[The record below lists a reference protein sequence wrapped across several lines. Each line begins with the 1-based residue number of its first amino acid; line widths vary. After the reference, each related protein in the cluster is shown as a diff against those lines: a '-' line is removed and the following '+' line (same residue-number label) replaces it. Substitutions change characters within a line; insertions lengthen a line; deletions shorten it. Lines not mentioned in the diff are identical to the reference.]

1 MADTPNA
8 GIVTVMRMALHQL
21 HEHIDQHNER
31 LRDQLIHWRRDL
43 HRHPEL
49 SNREFRTAA
58 LVAHH
63 LQSLGLEV
71 QTGMAHTG
79 VVGLLKGGQPGPVVA
94 LRADM
99 DALPITEAVDLPF
112 ASSVTAMFEGREV
125 GVMHA
130 CGHDCHTAI
139 LMTVA
144 QVLAGCRDA
153 LPGTFKFIFQ
163 PAEESPPR
171 GEEGGA
177 ELMIR
182 EGVLEN
188 PQPEV
193 IFGLHVFA
201 GMESGTLSYREGP
214 AMASSDTLR
223 IIIEGRQTH
232 GAMPWYGV
240 DPIVV
245 ASQVVLGLQTIQSR
259 QLDVTHEPS
268 ILTVGSI
275 QGGVRDNII
284 PERVELLGTIR
295 TFDESMR
302 RDIAQRVITTAEKIA
317 ESAGARAH
325 VHIERGYAVTSNH
338 AALTRAMAP
347 TLARVAG
354 PGRLLT
360 ARKLTGSEDFSS
372 FQERIPGLFFF
383 LGITPR
389 DTPREQVA
397 PNHSAHF
404 CVDESALPLGA
415 RALAHLAVDYCFAR
429 NNHVPMTESGL
440 SDMDSIPSSI
450 NQRARSG

>member
-1 MADTPNA
+1 MEST
-8 GIVTVMRMALHQL
+8 LHQL
-21 HEHIDQHNER
+21 RDLIDQQSEL
-31 LRDQLIHWRRDL
+31 LRAQLIHWRRDL

-49 SNREFRTAA
+49 SNREHRTAA

-71 QTGMAHTG
+71 QTGIAHTG
-79 VVGLLKGGQPGPVVA
+79 VVGLLRGGLPGPVVA

-112 ASSVTAMFEGREV
+112 ASSATAMFEGHEV

-144 QVLAGCRDA
+144 QILAGCRDR

-163 PAEESPPR
+163 PAEESPPS

-177 ELMIR
+177 EMMIR

-188 PQPEV
+188 PKPEV

-201 GMESGTLSYREGP
+201 GMDSGTLYYRPGP

-223 IIIEGRQTH
+223 ITIEGRQTH
-232 GAMPWYGV
+232 GAMPWYGI

-245 ASQVVLGLQTIQSR
+245 ASQIVLGLQTIQSR
-259 QLDVTHEPS
+259 QLDVTHEPA

-295 TFDESMR
+295 TFDEAMR
-302 RDIAQRVITTAEKIA
+302 EDIARRVTQTAEKIA

-325 VHIERGYAVTSNH
+325 VRIERGYAVTVND
-338 AALTRAMAP
+338 APLTRIMAP
-347 TLARVAG
+347 TLERVAG
-354 PGRLLT
+354 PDHVLP
-360 ARKLTGSEDFSS
+360 APKLTGSEDFSS

-383 LGITPR
+383 LGITPKG
-389 DTPREQVA
+389 TPRAQVA

-404 CVDESALPLGA
+404 CVDETPLPLGV

-429 NNHVPMTESGL
+429 NNQVPTTESGL
-440 SDMDSIPSSI
+440 RDMDSIPSSI
-450 NQRARSG
+450 SQRARSG

>member
-1 MADTPNA
+1 
-8 GIVTVMRMALHQL
+8 
-21 HEHIDQHNER
+21 
-31 LRDQLIHWRRDL
+31 
-43 HRHPEL
+43 
-49 SNREFRTAA
+49 
-58 LVAHH
+58 
-63 LQSLGLEV
+63 
-71 QTGMAHTG
+71 
-79 VVGLLKGGQPGPVVA
+79 GLLRGGRPGPVVA

-99 DALPITEAVDLPF
+99 DALPIKEAVDLPF
-112 ASSVTAMFEGREV
+112 ASTATAQFEGREV

-144 QVLAGCRDA
+144 QVLAGCREQ
-153 LPGTFKFIFQ
+153 LPGTIKFIFQ
-163 PAEESPPR
+163 PAEESPPQ

-177 ELMIR
+177 KLMIR

-188 PQPEV
+188 PRPEV

-201 GMESGTLSYREGP
+201 GMESGTLSYRSGP

-223 IIIEGRQTH
+223 IVIEGRQTH

-268 ILTVGSI
+268 ILTVSSFH
-275 QGGVRDNII
+275 GGVRDNII

-295 TFDESMR
+295 TFDEAMR
-302 RDIAQRVITTAEKIA
+302 ADIARRVTTTAEKIA
-317 ESAGARAH
+317 ESAGARAL
-325 VHIERGYAVTSNH
+325 VQIEQGYAVTINH
-338 AALTRAMAP
+338 AALTRAMVP
-347 TLARVAG
+347 TLERVAH
-354 PGRLLT
+354 PDRVRV
-360 ARKLTGSEDFSS
+360 AQKLTGSEDFSS
-372 FQERIPGLFFF
+372 FQEQIPGLFFYV
-383 LGITPR
+383 GVTPKGTPR
-389 DTPREQVA
+389 GQVA
-397 PNHSAHF
+397 PNHSSHF
-404 CVDESALPLGA
+404 QVDESALPLGA

-429 NNHVPMTESGL
+429 NSQVPMTESGL